1 MNRPESRVLEGET
14 GPGVLTQIAR
24 LLDETWAVHPEIPSA
39 ICTQMSIATGEIAAN
54 IVEHAAQGRT
64 VGLRM
69 EVRVLPGEV
78 HVYFADGGIPLQ
90 VDLNSV
96 SLPDAMAE
104 RGRGLA
110 LAQAALSDLSYK
122 RDTVNHWTLVS
133 KRFC

>member
-24 LLDETWAVHPEIPSA
+24 VLDETWSAHPEIPSA
-39 ICTQMSIATGEIAAN
+39 ICTQMSIAAGEIGAN
-54 IVEHAAQGRT
+54 IVEHAAQGRA
-64 VGLRM
+64 VGFRM
-69 EVRVLPGEV
+69 EVRVVPGEV
-78 HVYFADGGIPLQ
+78 HMFFTDAGIPLQ
-90 VDLNSV
+90 VDLDTV

-110 LAQAALSDLSYK
+110 LAKAALADLSYR
-122 RDTVNHWTLVS
+122 RDTVNHWTLIS